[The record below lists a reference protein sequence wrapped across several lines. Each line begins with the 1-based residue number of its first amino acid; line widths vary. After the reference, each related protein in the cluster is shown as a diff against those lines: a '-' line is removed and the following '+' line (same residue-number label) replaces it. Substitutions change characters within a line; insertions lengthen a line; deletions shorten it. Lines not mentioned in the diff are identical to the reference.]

1 MAYNIIKGGF
11 LMLTKD
17 IREIL
22 RSANAS
28 VEMEGQKPSQFA
40 LDLARDHLEGKISK
54 SDVTKMIVERYV
66 QP

>member
-1 MAYNIIKGGF
+1 MV
-11 LMLTKD
+11 TKD
-17 IREIL
+17 IRKIL

-66 QP
+66 KP